1 MELNISYLEEK
12 KVLILHK
19 ACNLMSKRGSLH
31 SQITCA
37 SAKSIMHLSKF
48 GLFTLHLSEQPNFAG
63 WVCIPSFR
71 SVSTFKHFI
80 LQIVLKIELTLKHC
94 ALKSDYS
101 LIGERL
107 KTFNFLWKALPANKT
122 FLGTPLPKL
131 LSLCSNLT
139 SMTSRMNLLPFSMLL
154 TLFRASTC
162 SENEPWQA
170 KTPTLMILQLEVK
183 IFFSVLF
190 IIFSLN
196 LNWNVIFDWTWIFHN
211 TIHVP
216 TNQNWFLQFFR
227 HGRWG
232 DECASIVQGRTNSEI
247 MFVHNFS
254 LYSSQYLYKVFSA
267 KVI

>member
-1 MELNISYLEEK
+1 M
-12 KVLILHK
+12 
-19 ACNLMSKRGSLH
+19 
-31 SQITCA
+31 
-37 SAKSIMHLSKF
+37 
-48 GLFTLHLSEQPNFAG
+48 
-63 WVCIPSFR
+63 
-71 SVSTFKHFI
+71 
-80 LQIVLKIELTLKHC
+80 
-94 ALKSDYS
+94 YS
-101 LIGERL
+101 LIGERF

-122 FLGTPLPKL
+122 LLGTPRAPPKF
-131 LSLCSNLT
+131 SLCYNLT

-183 IFFSVLF
+183 IFFSVL

-227 HGRWG
+227 HLLFSKCCHNWGRIEFRKCGRWG

-254 LYSSQYLYKVFSA
+254 LYRSQCLYKVFSVE
-267 KVI
+267 VISNHK